1 MKRRVTLAIWV
12 FLIAVLVGFFI
23 WLGLFISEIHLG

>member
-1 MKRRVTLAIWV
+1 MNQRVTIAIWV

-23 WLGLFISEIHLG
+23 WLGVGISEIHLG